1 MLDVCVGTS
10 VGTITEPDC
19 LGPCEPGT
27 SVTLEGIVWH
37 ETEGGEWYL
46 RGWAWSP
53 HRLNET
59 IPPRL
64 QSFSTVLLLLLLL
77 PVTLPHPPQFS
88 TLLRQFP
95 CIHYFCLL
103 VPTFYVSSRH
113 LVIMFYFL
121 LLSVNSSPHTA
132 FCSKWLSYVA
142 WFTLSLFRIK
152 KYQVSSWMTKQKVSV
167 VYSLSLIEQ
176 PVGAS
181 EVCSY
186 LPPHLFSG
194 VHLPLC
200 FYKVINTGPHTFV
213 LRELLRMCGCPSRR
227 NILVCVHLVDKQAM
241 EDKCNRL
248 WLISYGSSLRS
259 VVCTY
264 MHILCIYIAYS

>member
-1 MLDVCVGTS
+1 MARDRGRWVIPQRLS
-10 VGTITEPDC
+10 LKSI
-19 LGPCEPGT
+19 LA
-27 SVTLEGIVWH
+27 
-37 ETEGGEWYL
+37 EWTHHWL
-46 RGWAWSP
+46 
-53 HRLNET
+53 HET

-64 QSFSTVLLLLLLL
+64 QSFGTVLLL
-77 PVTLPHPPQFS
+77 PVTLPHPSQFS

-103 VPTFYVSSRH
+103 VPPFYVSSRH
-113 LVIMFYFL
+113 LVIMFDFL
-121 LLSVNSSPHTA
+121 LLSVNNSPHTA
-132 FCSKWLSYVA
+132 LFSKWLSYIA

-152 KYQVSSWMTKQKVSV
+152 EYQVWRWVTKQKASV
-167 VYSLSLIEQ
+167 ICSLSLIKQ

-213 LRELLRMCGCPSRR
+213 LHELLCMCSCPSRQ

-248 WLISYGSSLRS
+248 WLISYGSSVPS
-259 VVCTY
+259 VMCTY
-264 MHILCIYIAYS
+264 MHILCIYSIQLITHSTHHN